1 MTSISKAAVIKVY
14 NWYAPYYD
22 LLFGRVL
29 EAGRIAMAKI
39 VADSPPER
47 LLEVGVGTG
56 LSLPHYPSEVPT
68 CGIDISLEMLRRA
81 AGLVEQRQL
90 DNVTL
95 LAADAEALPFPDG
108 SFDCITLPY
117 VLSVT
122 PHPERLLAELRR
134 VGIPGG
140 RILVLNHFKGAGV
153 WQVLERLMAPL
164 ADRVG
169 FRSNLTMEVLQGP
182 EWRISDVHSVN
193 LFGLSKLIE
202 LRNSGE

>member
-1 MTSISKAAVIKVY
+1 MKSISKAAVVKVY
-14 NWYAPYYD
+14 DWYAPFYD

-29 EAGRIAMAKI
+29 EAGRIAVAKI
-39 VADSPPER
+39 VADSPTER

-56 LSLPHYPSEVPT
+56 LSLPHYPSEVSI
-68 CGIDISLEMLRRA
+68 CGIDISPEMLRRA
-81 AGLVEQRQL
+81 ADLVAQRQL
-90 DNVTL
+90 SNVTL
-95 LAADAEALPFPDG
+95 LAADAEELPFPDA

-134 VGIPGG
+134 VCIPEG

-153 WQVLERLMAPL
+153 WWLLERLVAPI

-169 FRSNLTMEVLQGP
+169 FRSNLTMEILRGP
-182 EWRISDVHSVN
+182 EWQISAVHSVN
-193 LFGLSKLIE
+193 LFGLSKLVE
-202 LRNSGE
+202 LRNSSE